1 MLETI
6 NLGSVQAQVLR
17 KRIKHMHLGV
27 FPPEGVVRISAPE
40 GVALDT
46 IRVFAIS
53 KLAWIKQQQRKMQAQ
68 PREPQ
73 REYINRESHYMW
85 GQRYLLQIKELSAC
99 SSIALSGKNMLMTV
113 RPGTPA
119 DKRQA
124 LLDAWYRTQVREA
137 AQPLLRKW
145 QAIMGVQPGK
155 LLVQRMKT
163 KWGSCNPQTGLIRL
177 NTDLA
182 KKPPEHLEYVI
193 VHELAHLIEASHGER
208 FVAAM
213 DRFLPKWQHYRQELN
228 SLPLR
233 YEEWGDDR
241 VSDR

>member
-1 MLETI
+1 MVETV
-6 NLGSVQAQVLR
+6 NLGSVKAQVLR

-40 GVALDT
+40 DVALDT

-53 KLAWIKQQQRKMQAQ
+53 KLAWIKQQQRKMKAQ
-68 PREPQ
+68 PREPE
-73 REYINRESHYMW
+73 REYINRESHYVW
-85 GQRYLLQIKELSAC
+85 GRRYLLQVQELQAPA
-99 SSIALSGKNMLMTV
+99 SIALSGKNLRMTV
-113 RPGTPA
+113 RPGTTTE
-119 DKRQA
+119 KCQA
-124 LLDAWYRTQVREA
+124 LLEAWYRAQVRAA

-145 QAIMGVQPGK
+145 QAIMGVQAGK

-163 KWGSCNPQTGLIRL
+163 KWGSCNPKTGLIRL

-213 DRFLPKWQHYRQELN
+213 DMFLPKWQHLREELN
-228 SLPLR
+228 SLPVR
-233 YEEWGDDR
+233 HEVWG
-241 VSDR
+241 

>member
-1 MLETI
+1 MAETV
-6 NLGSVQAQVLR
+6 NLGSLQAQVLR

-27 FPPEGVVRISAPE
+27 FPPEGAVRISAPE
-40 GVALDT
+40 DVALDT

-68 PREPQ
+68 PREPE
-73 REYINRESHYMW
+73 REYIDRESHYVW
-85 GQRYLLQIKELSAC
+85 GRRYLLQIQELDRL
-99 SSIALSGKNMLMTV
+99 SSIVLSGKNMLMTV
-113 RPGTPA
+113 RPGIPA
-119 DKRQA
+119 EKRQA
-124 LLDAWYRTQVREA
+124 LLDGWYRTQVREA

-145 QAIMGVQPGK
+145 QTIMGVQAGK

-213 DRFLPKWQHYRQELN
+213 DMFLPKWQHLREELN
-228 SLPLR
+228 SLPVRHEL
-233 YEEWGDDR
+233 WG
-241 VSDR
+241 

>member
-1 MLETI
+1 MVETV

-68 PREPQ
+68 PREPE
-73 REYINRESHYMW
+73 REYIDRESHYVW
-85 GQRYLLQIKELSAC
+85 GQRYLLQVQELERRA
-99 SSIALSGKNMLMTV
+99 SIALSGKNMLMTV

-119 DKRQA
+119 EKRQA

-145 QAIMGVQPGK
+145 QAIMGVQAGK
-155 LLVQRMKT
+155 LRVQRMKT

-193 VHELAHLIEASHGER
+193 VHELAHLIEPSHNAR
-208 FVAAM
+208 FVSLM
-213 DRFLPKWQHYRQELN
+213 NLLMPKWQHYRDELN
-228 SLPLR
+228 TLPVR
-233 YEEWGDDR
+233 HEHWDY
-241 VSDR
+241 

>member
-6 NLGSVQAQVLR
+6 NLGRVQAQVLR
-17 KRIKHMHLGV
+17 TRIKHMHLGV
-27 FPPEGVVRISAPE
+27 FPPEGTLRISAPE
-40 GVALDT
+40 DVALDP

-53 KLAWIKQQQRKMQAQ
+53 KLAWIKQQQRKMQAP

-73 REYINRESHYMW
+73 REYIDRESHYVW
-85 GQRYLLQIKELSAC
+85 GRRYLLQIQELSAPA
-99 SSIALSGKNMLMTV
+99 SIALSGKNMRMTV

-124 LLDAWYRTQVREA
+124 LLDAWYRAQVRA
-137 AQPLLRKW
+137 AALPLLRKW
-145 QAIMGVQPGK
+145 QTIMGVQPGK

-163 KWGSCNPQTGLIRL
+163 KWGSCNPRTGLIRL

-193 VHELAHLIEASHGER
+193 VHELTHLIEASHGER

-228 SLPLR
+228 S
-233 YEEWGDDR
+233 
-241 VSDR
+241 

>member
-1 MLETI
+1 MVETV

-68 PREPQ
+68 PREPE
-73 REYINRESHYMW
+73 REYIDRESHYVW
-85 GQRYLLQIKELSAC
+85 GQRYLLQIQELKRRA
-99 SSIALSGKNMLMTV
+99 SIALSGKNMRMTV

-119 DKRQA
+119 EKRQA

-145 QAIMGVQPGK
+145 QAIMGVQAGK

-193 VHELAHLIEASHGER
+193 VHELAHLIEPSHNAR
-208 FVAAM
+208 FVSLM
-213 DRFLPKWQHYRQELN
+213 NLLMPKWQHYRDELN
-228 SLPLR
+228 TLPVR
-233 YEEWGDDR
+233 HEHWDY
-241 VSDR
+241 

>member
-1 MLETI
+1 MVETV
-6 NLGSVQAQVLR
+6 NLGSVKAQVLR

-27 FPPEGVVRISAPE
+27 FPPEGTVRISAPE
-40 GVALDT
+40 DVALDT
-46 IRVFAIS
+46 IRVFAIA
-53 KLAWIKQQQRKMQAQ
+53 KLAWIKSQQRKMKAQ
-68 PREPQ
+68 PREPE
-73 REYINRESHYMW
+73 REYIDRESPHVW
-85 GQRYLLQIKELSAC
+85 GQRYLRQIQELEAPA
-99 SSIALSGKNMLMTV
+99 SITLSGKNMRMTV

-124 LLDAWYRTQVREA
+124 LLDAWYRAQVREA

-145 QAIMGVQPGK
+145 QTIMGVQAGK

-163 KWGSCNPQTGLIRL
+163 KWGSCNPKTGLIRL

-193 VHELAHLIEASHGER
+193 VHELAHLIEVSHGER

-213 DRFLPKWQHYRQELN
+213 DMFLPKWQHYRQELN
-228 SLPLR
+228 SLPVR
-233 YEEWGDDR
+233 HEVWGSGR
-241 VSDR
+241 

>member
-1 MLETI
+1 MVETV
-6 NLGSVQAQVLR
+6 NLGSVKAQVLR

-40 GVALDT
+40 DVALDT

-53 KLAWIKQQQRKMQAQ
+53 KLAWIKQQQRKMKAQ
-68 PREPQ
+68 PREPE
-73 REYINRESHYMW
+73 REYINRESHYVW
-85 GQRYLLQIKELSAC
+85 GRRYLLQVQELQAPA
-99 SSIALSGKNMLMTV
+99 SIALSGKNLRMTV
-113 RPGTPA
+113 RPGTTTE
-119 DKRQA
+119 KCQA
-124 LLDAWYRTQVREA
+124 LLEAWYRAQVRA
-137 AQPLLRKW
+137 AAEPLLRKW
-145 QAIMGVQPGK
+145 QAIMGVQAGK

-213 DRFLPKWQHYRQELN
+213 DMFLPKWQLLRDELN
-228 SLPLR
+228 SLPVR
-233 YEEWGDDR
+233 HEVWG
-241 VSDR
+241 

>member
-1 MLETI
+1 MVETVS
-6 NLGSVQAQVLR
+6 LGNMKAQVLR

-27 FPPEGVVRISAPE
+27 FPPEGAVRISAPQD
-40 GVALDT
+40 VTLDT

-53 KLAWIKQQQRKMQAQ
+53 KLAWIKQQQRKMKAQ

-73 REYINRESHYMW
+73 REYIDRESHYVW
-85 GQRYLLQIKELSAC
+85 GQRYLLQIQELSAPA
-99 SSIALSGKNMLMTV
+99 SIALSGKSMHMTV
-113 RPGTPA
+113 RSGAPA
-119 DKRQA
+119 AKRQA
-124 LLDAWYRTQVREA
+124 LLEAWYRAQVREA

-145 QAIMGVQPGK
+145 QTIMGVQAGK

-213 DRFLPKWQHYRQELN
+213 DMFLPRWQHLREELN
-228 SLPLR
+228 SLPVR
-233 YEEWGDDR
+233 HETWEAH
-241 VSDR
+241 SCC

>member
-53 KLAWIKQQQRKMQAQ
+53 KLAWIKQQQRKMQTQ
-68 PREPQ
+68 PREPE
-73 REYINRESHYMW
+73 REYIDRESHYVW
-85 GQRYLLQIKELSAC
+85 GQRYLLQIQELERRA
-99 SSIALSGKNMLMTV
+99 SIALSGKNMLMTV

-119 DKRQA
+119 EKRQA

-193 VHELAHLIEASHGER
+193 VHELAHLIEPSHNAR
-208 FVAAM
+208 FVSLM
-213 DRFLPKWQHYRQELN
+213 NLLMPKWQHYRDELN
-228 SLPLR
+228 TLPVR
-233 YEEWGDDR
+233 HEHWDY
-241 VSDR
+241 

>member
-1 MLETI
+1 MVEKLS
-6 NLGSVQAQVLR
+6 LGSIQADVLR
-17 KRIKHMHLGV
+17 KRIKHVHLGV
-27 FPPEGVVRISAPE
+27 FPPEGTVRISAPQHM
-40 GVALDT
+40 ALDT

-53 KLAWIKQQQRKMQAQ
+53 KLAWIKQQQRKIKAQ
-68 PREPQ
+68 PREPE
-73 REYINRESHYMW
+73 REYINRESHHVW
-85 GQRYLLQIKELSAC
+85 GQRYLLQIKELAAPA
-99 SSIALSGKNMLMTV
+99 SITLSGKNMRMTV

-145 QAIMGVQPGK
+145 QAIMGVKAGK

-208 FVAAM
+208 FVATM
-213 DRFLPKWQHYRQELN
+213 DMFLPKWQLYRQELN
-228 SLPLR
+228 SLPVR
-233 YEEWGDDR
+233 HEVWGLVR
-241 VSDR
+241 

>member
-1 MLETI
+1 METI
-6 NLGSVQAQVLR
+6 NLGSIKAEVLR

-27 FPPEGVVRISAPE
+27 FPPEGSVRISAPE
-40 GVALDT
+40 DVALDT

-53 KLAWIKQQQRKMQAQ
+53 KLGWIKSQQRKMQAQ

-73 REYINRESHYMW
+73 REFIDRESHYVW
-85 GQRYLLQIKELSAC
+85 GRRYLLQIQELAAPA
-99 SSIALSGKNMLMTV
+99 SIVLSGKNMRMTV
-113 RPGTPA
+113 RPGTPT

-124 LLDAWYRTQVREA
+124 LLEAWYRTQVREA

-145 QAIMGVQPGK
+145 QAIMGVQAGK

-163 KWGSCNPQTGLIRL
+163 KWGSCNPHTGLIRL

-213 DRFLPKWQHYRQELN
+213 DMFLPKWQHLRDELN
-228 SLPLR
+228 SLPVR
-233 YEEWGDDR
+233 HEVWG
-241 VSDR
+241 

>member
-1 MLETI
+1 MVETV
-6 NLGSVQAQVLR
+6 NLGSVKAQVLR

-27 FPPEGVVRISAPE
+27 FPPEGAVRISAPE
-40 GVALDT
+40 DVALDT

-53 KLAWIKQQQRKMQAQ
+53 KLAWIKQQQRKMKAQ
-68 PREPQ
+68 PREPE
-73 REYINRESHYMW
+73 REYINRESHYVW
-85 GQRYLLQIKELSAC
+85 GRRYLLQIQELPAPA
-99 SSIALSGKNMLMTV
+99 SITLSGKNMRMTV

-124 LLDAWYRTQVREA
+124 LLDAWYRAQVREA

-145 QAIMGVQPGK
+145 QTIMGVQPGK

-213 DRFLPKWQHYRQELN
+213 DMFLPKWQHLREALN
-228 SLPLR
+228 SLPVR
-233 YEEWGDDR
+233 HEVWGER
-241 VSDR
+241 

>member
-1 MLETI
+1 MVETV
-6 NLGSVQAQVLR
+6 NLGSVKAQVLR

-27 FPPEGVVRISAPE
+27 FPPEGAVRISAPE
-40 GVALDT
+40 DVALDT

-53 KLAWIKQQQRKMQAQ
+53 KLAWIKQQQRKMKAQ
-68 PREPQ
+68 PREPE
-73 REYINRESHYMW
+73 REYINRESHYVW
-85 GQRYLLQIKELSAC
+85 GQRYLLQIQELPAPA
-99 SSIALSGKNMLMTV
+99 SIALSGKNMRMTV
-113 RPGTPA
+113 RPGATA
-119 DKRQA
+119 AKRQA
-124 LLDAWYRTQVREA
+124 LLEAWYRAQVRA
-137 AQPLLRKW
+137 AAEPLLRKW
-145 QAIMGVQPGK
+145 QAIMGVQAGK

-213 DRFLPKWQHYRQELN
+213 DMFLPKWQHLREELN
-228 SLPLR
+228 SLPVR
-233 YEEWGDDR
+233 HEVWG
-241 VSDR
+241 

>member
-1 MLETI
+1 METI
-6 NLGSVQAQVLR
+6 NLGSIKAEVLR

-27 FPPEGVVRISAPE
+27 FPPEGLVRISAPE
-40 GVALDT
+40 DVALDT

-53 KLAWIKQQQRKMQAQ
+53 KLGWIKSQQRKMQAQ

-73 REYINRESHYMW
+73 REFIDRESHYVW
-85 GQRYLLQIKELSAC
+85 GRRYLLQIQELAAPA
-99 SSIALSGKNMLMTV
+99 SIVLSGKNMRMTV
-113 RPGTPA
+113 RPGTPT

-124 LLDAWYRTQVREA
+124 LLEAWYRTQVREA

-145 QAIMGVQPGK
+145 QAIMGVQAGK

-163 KWGSCNPQTGLIRL
+163 KWGSCNPKTGLIRL

-213 DRFLPKWQHYRQELN
+213 DMFLPKWQHLRDELN
-228 SLPLR
+228 SLPVR
-233 YEEWGDDR
+233 HEVWG
-241 VSDR
+241 

>member
-53 KLAWIKQQQRKMQAQ
+53 KLAWIKQQQRKMQTQ

-73 REYINRESHYMW
+73 REYINRESHYVW
-85 GQRYLLQIKELSAC
+85 GQRYLLQIKELSAPA
-99 SSIALSGKNMLMTV
+99 SIALSGKKMLMTV

-124 LLDAWYRTQVREA
+124 LLDAWYRTQVRKA

-145 QAIMGVQPGK
+145 QTIMGVQPGK

-228 SLPLR
+228 SLPVR
-233 YEEWGDDR
+233 HEDWPGCAKQP
-241 VSDR
+241 

>member
-1 MLETI
+1 MK
-6 NLGSVQAQVLR
+6 AQVLR

-27 FPPEGVVRISAPE
+27 FPPEGAVRISAPQD
-40 GVALDT
+40 VTLDT

-53 KLAWIKQQQRKMQAQ
+53 KLAWIKQQQRKMKAQ

-73 REYINRESHYMW
+73 REYIDRESHYVW
-85 GQRYLLQIKELSAC
+85 GQRYLLQIQELSAPA
-99 SSIALSGKNMLMTV
+99 SIALSGKSMHMTV
-113 RPGTPA
+113 RSGAPA
-119 DKRQA
+119 AKRQA
-124 LLDAWYRTQVREA
+124 LLEAWYRAQVREA

-145 QAIMGVQPGK
+145 QTIMGVQAGK

-177 NTDLA
+177 HTDLA

-213 DRFLPKWQHYRQELN
+213 DMFLPRWQHLREELN
-228 SLPLR
+228 SLPVR
-233 YEEWGDDR
+233 HETWEAH
-241 VSDR
+241 SCC

>member
-1 MLETI
+1 MVETV
-6 NLGSVQAQVLR
+6 NLGSVKAEVLR

-27 FPPEGVVRISAPE
+27 FPPEGAVRISAPE
-40 GVALDT
+40 DVALDT

-53 KLAWIKQQQRKMQAQ
+53 KLAWIKQQQRKMKAQ
-68 PREPQ
+68 PREPE
-73 REYINRESHYMW
+73 REFIDRESHYVW
-85 GQRYLLQIKELSAC
+85 GRRYLLQIQELAVPAN
-99 SSIALSGKNMLMTV
+99 IALSGKNMRMTV
-113 RPGTPA
+113 RPGTPT

-124 LLDAWYRTQVREA
+124 LLEAWYRTQVREA

-145 QAIMGVQPGK
+145 QAIMGVQAGK

-163 KWGSCNPQTGLIRL
+163 KWGSCNPKTGLIRL

-208 FVAAM
+208 FVATM
-213 DRFLPKWQHYRQELN
+213 DMFLPKWQHLRDGLN
-228 SLPLR
+228 SLPVR
-233 YEEWGDDR
+233 HEDWGER
-241 VSDR
+241 

>member
-1 MLETI
+1 MVEKI
-6 NLGSVQAQVLR
+6 NLGSIKAEVLR

-27 FPPEGVVRISAPE
+27 FPPEGAVRISAPE
-40 GVALDT
+40 DVALDT

-53 KLAWIKQQQRKMQAQ
+53 KLGWIKSQQRKMKAQ

-73 REYINRESHYMW
+73 REYINRESHYVW
-85 GQRYLLQIKELSAC
+85 GRRYLLQIQELPAHA
-99 SSIALSGKNMLMTV
+99 SIALSGKNMRMTV

-124 LLDAWYRTQVREA
+124 LLDAWYRAQLREA

-145 QAIMGVQPGK
+145 QAIMGVQAGK

-163 KWGSCNPQTGLIRL
+163 KWGSCNPKTGLIRL

-213 DRFLPKWQHYRQELN
+213 DMFLPKWQFYRDELN
-228 SLPLR
+228 SLPVRHEIWL
-233 YEEWGDDR
+233 
-241 VSDR
+241 S

>member
-1 MLETI
+1 MVETV
-6 NLGSVQAQVLR
+6 NLGSVKAQVLR

-27 FPPEGVVRISAPE
+27 FPPDGAVRISAPE
-40 GVALDT
+40 DVALDT

-53 KLAWIKQQQRKMQAQ
+53 KLAWIKSQQRKMKAQ
-68 PREPQ
+68 PREPE
-73 REYINRESHYMW
+73 REYIDRESHHVW
-85 GQRYLLQIKELSAC
+85 GQRYLLQIQELEAPA
-99 SSIALSGKNMLMTV
+99 SITLSGKNMRMTV

-124 LLDAWYRTQVREA
+124 LLDAWYRAQVREA

-145 QAIMGVQPGK
+145 QTIMGVQAGK

-163 KWGSCNPQTGLIRL
+163 KWGSCNPKTGLIRL

-208 FVAAM
+208 FVATM
-213 DRFLPKWQHYRQELN
+213 DMFLPKWQHYREALN
-228 SLPLR
+228 SLPVR
-233 YEEWGDDR
+233 FENWG
-241 VSDR
+241 

>member
-1 MLETI
+1 MVETV
-6 NLGSVQAQVLR
+6 NLGSVKAQVLR

-40 GVALDT
+40 DVALDT

-53 KLAWIKQQQRKMQAQ
+53 KLAWIKQQQRKMKAQ
-68 PREPQ
+68 PREPE
-73 REYINRESHYMW
+73 REYINRESHYVW
-85 GQRYLLQIKELSAC
+85 GRRYLLQVQELQAPA
-99 SSIALSGKNMLMTV
+99 SIALSGKNLRMTV
-113 RPGTPA
+113 RPGTTTE
-119 DKRQA
+119 KCQA
-124 LLDAWYRTQVREA
+124 LLEAWYRAQVRA
-137 AQPLLRKW
+137 AAEPLLRKW
-145 QAIMGVQPGK
+145 QAIMGVQAGK

-182 KKPPEHLEYVI
+182 KKLPEHLEYVI

-213 DRFLPKWQHYRQELN
+213 DMFLPKWQHLRDELN
-228 SLPLR
+228 SLPVR
-233 YEEWGDDR
+233 HEAWG
-241 VSDR
+241 

>member
-1 MLETI
+1 MVETV
-6 NLGSVQAQVLR
+6 NLGSVKVEVLR

-27 FPPEGVVRISAPE
+27 FPPEGVVRISAPQD
-40 GVALDT
+40 VALDT

-53 KLAWIKQQQRKMQAQ
+53 KLAWIKSQQRKMKAQ
-68 PREPQ
+68 PREPE
-73 REYINRESHYMW
+73 REYINRESHYVW
-85 GQRYLLQIKELSAC
+85 GRRYLLQIQELAAPA
-99 SSIALSGKNMLMTV
+99 SIVLSGKNMRMTV
-113 RPGTPA
+113 RPGTPT

-124 LLDAWYRTQVREA
+124 LLEAWYRTQVREA

-213 DRFLPKWQHYRQELN
+213 DMFLPKWQHLREALN
-228 SLPLR
+228 SLPVR
-233 YEEWGDDR
+233 HEVWGDLTD
-241 VSDR
+241 DPI

>member
-1 MLETI
+1 METI
-6 NLGSVQAQVLR
+6 NLGSIKAKVLR

-27 FPPEGVVRISAPE
+27 FPPEGAVRISAPE
-40 GVALDT
+40 DVALDT

-53 KLAWIKQQQRKMQAQ
+53 KLGWIKSQQRKMQAQ

-73 REYINRESHYMW
+73 REFIDRESHYVW
-85 GQRYLLQIKELSAC
+85 GRRYLLQIQELAAPA
-99 SSIALSGKNMLMTV
+99 SIVLSGKNMRMTV
-113 RPGTPA
+113 RPGTPT

-124 LLDAWYRTQVREA
+124 LLEAWYRTQVREA
-137 AQPLLRKW
+137 GQPLLRKW
-145 QAIMGVQPGK
+145 QAIMGVQAGK

-163 KWGSCNPQTGLIRL
+163 KWGSCNPKTGLIRL

-213 DRFLPKWQHYRQELN
+213 DMFLPKWQHLRDGLN
-228 SLPLR
+228 SLPVR
-233 YEEWGDDR
+233 HEEWSECSKQR
-241 VSDR
+241 

>member
-1 MLETI
+1 MVETV
-6 NLGSVQAQVLR
+6 NLGSVKAQVLR

-27 FPPEGVVRISAPE
+27 FPPEGAVRISAPE
-40 GVALDT
+40 DVALDT

-68 PREPQ
+68 PREPE
-73 REYINRESHYMW
+73 REYIDRESHYVW
-85 GQRYLLQIKELSAC
+85 GRRYLLQIQELSSRA
-99 SSIALSGKNMLMTV
+99 SIALSGKNMRMNL
-113 RPGTPA
+113 RPGTPTA
-119 DKRQA
+119 KRQA
-124 LLDAWYRTQVREA
+124 LLEAWYRTQVREA

-145 QAIMGVQPGK
+145 QAIMGVQAGK

-233 YEEWGDDR
+233 YEKWGDEW

>member
-1 MLETI
+1 METI
-6 NLGSVQAQVLR
+6 NLGSIKAEVLR

-27 FPPEGVVRISAPE
+27 FPPEGSVRISAPE
-40 GVALDT
+40 DVALDT

-53 KLAWIKQQQRKMQAQ
+53 KLGWIKSQQRKMQAQ

-73 REYINRESHYMW
+73 REFIDRESHYVW
-85 GQRYLLQIKELSAC
+85 GRRYLLQIQELAAPA
-99 SSIALSGKNMLMTV
+99 SIVLSGKNMRMTV
-113 RPGTPA
+113 RPGTPT

-124 LLDAWYRTQVREA
+124 LLEAWYRTQVREA

-145 QAIMGVQPGK
+145 QAIMGVQAGK

-163 KWGSCNPQTGLIRL
+163 KWGSCNPKTGLIRL

-213 DRFLPKWQHYRQELN
+213 DMFLPKWQHLRDELN
-228 SLPLR
+228 SLPVR
-233 YEEWGDDR
+233 HEVWG
-241 VSDR
+241 

>member
-1 MLETI
+1 MIVRDAT
-6 NLGSVQAQVLR
+6 GSVKAQVLR

-27 FPPEGVVRISAPE
+27 FPPEGAVRISAPE
-40 GVALDT
+40 DVALDT

-53 KLAWIKQQQRKMQAQ
+53 KLAWIKQQQRKMKAQ
-68 PREPQ
+68 PREPA
-73 REYINRESHYMW
+73 REYINRESHYVW
-85 GQRYLLQIKELSAC
+85 GQRYLLQIQELAAPVN
-99 SSIALSGKNMLMTV
+99 ITLSGKKMRMTV

-124 LLDAWYRTQVREA
+124 LLEAWYRTQVREA

-145 QAIMGVQPGK
+145 QAVMGVQAGK

-163 KWGSCNPQTGLIRL
+163 KWGSCNPKTGLIRL

-213 DRFLPKWQHYRQELN
+213 DMFLPEWQHLREELN
-228 SLPLR
+228 SLPVRHEL
-233 YEEWGDDR
+233 WG
-241 VSDR
+241 

>member
-53 KLAWIKQQQRKMQAQ
+53 KLAWIKQQQRKMKAQ
-68 PREPQ
+68 PREPE
-73 REYINRESHYMW
+73 REYIDRESHYVW
-85 GQRYLLQIKELSAC
+85 GRRYLLQIKELEAPA
-99 SSIALSGKNMLMTV
+99 SIALSGKSMHMNL

-145 QAIMGVQPGK
+145 QTIMGVQAGK

-163 KWGSCNPQTGLIRL
+163 KWGSCNPKTGLIRL

-228 SLPLR
+228 SLPVR
-233 YEEWGDDR
+233 HEHWPGCAKQP
-241 VSDR
+241 